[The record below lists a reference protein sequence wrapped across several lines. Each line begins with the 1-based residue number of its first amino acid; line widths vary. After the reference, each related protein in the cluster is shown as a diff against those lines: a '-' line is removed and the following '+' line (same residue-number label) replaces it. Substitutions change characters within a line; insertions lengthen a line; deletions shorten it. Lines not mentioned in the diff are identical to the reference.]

1 MRNPEMLL
9 GETLHIVAGPE
20 DEGMRLDKFLSVRV
34 EELTRSA
41 AERLAEQGQVSSG
54 GKTLDKKYRLR
65 AGDAIEVI
73 LPEPVG
79 LDILPEAIPLDIRY
93 EDADL
98 LVVNKPKGMVVHP
111 AAGHAGG
118 TLVNALLAH
127 CGDSLS
133 GINGVIRPGI
143 VHRIDKDTSGLLI
156 VAKND
161 FAHQRLAEQIKEHS
175 FTRMYEAVVHGNL
188 KEDTG
193 TIDAPIGR
201 HPTDRKRMA
210 VTEKNSRHAV
220 THFEVLARYKGFTH
234 VRLKLETGRTHQ
246 IRVHMA
252 YIGHPVAGDPV
263 YGPKKPVP
271 NLDGQC
277 LHARVIGFVHPR
289 TGEYLE
295 ITSELPPYFTA
306 FLEKLKKQTFG
317 GMECGLERDSSGE

>member
-193 TIDAPIGR
+193 TVDAPIGR

-220 THFEVLARYKGFTH
+220 THFEVLARYKGFTP
-234 VRLKLETGRTHQ
+234 VRLTLETGRTHQ

-295 ITSELPPYFTA
+295 ITSELPSYFTA

>member
-188 KEDTG
+188 KEDTD

-295 ITSELPPYFTA
+295 ITSELPSYFTA

>member
-1 MRNPEMLL
+1 MLL

-20 DEGMRLDKFLSVRV
+20 DKGMRLDKFLSVRV

-175 FTRMYEAVVHGNL
+175 FTRMYEAMVHGNL

-193 TIDAPIGR
+193 TVDAPIGR